1 MKTLLSVACFLTAAV
16 LGILPLG
23 GSTVTTNLVE
33 QAISTDQNAA
43 RQAQGQLRDSGPQG
57 LALLEKRFAK
67 EINAHRRGS
76 SSNDRW
82 TRISAA
88 LDRVGG
94 QYDNYA
100 SGLYWYTDLEKAQSA
115 ARATGRP
122 ILSLRLLGHLDEDL
136 SCANSRF
143 FRTTLYPDAEI
154 NKLLKERFILHWQS
168 VRPAPRVTIEFGDG
182 RKLQRTIT
190 GNSIHYILDA
200 DGRFVDALPGLYGAL
215 VFKAELQQTADA
227 IEQIKANPSTYA
239 TFRNARQ
246 RRLLGAWAADLA
258 TLKAGVPARGSLT
271 EAELERLTSDGR
283 WQQIAE
289 LHRNSLIFDPTIRQ
303 LVATKF
309 PDAQKAAPIATSK
322 MAVESP
328 MLRVFGNLSRTTS
341 LDTVRNNYLLRTR
354 ILAQMNDAE
363 SQNWSLAQ
371 LNDWVYAQIFL
382 TPNQDPWLGLAPP
395 DVFAAID
402 GNGKGR

>member
-1 MKTLLSVACFLTAAV
+1 MKTLLFVACSLIVAV
-16 LGILPLG
+16 LSVLSLRG
-23 GSTVTTNLVE
+23 GSVSPNLVE
-33 QAISTDQNAA
+33 KAISTDQNAA
-43 RQAQGQLRDSGPQG
+43 RQAQDQLRESGPQG
-57 LALLEKRFAK
+57 LARLEKRFAK
-67 EINAHRRGS
+67 EISAHRTGS

-100 SGLYWYTDLEKAQSA
+100 SGLYWYTDLEKAKLA

-143 FRTTLYPDAEI
+143 FRTTLYPDAGI

-190 GNSIHYILDA
+190 GNSIHYILDP
-200 DGRFVDALPGLYGAL
+200 DGRVVDALPGLYGAP
-215 VFKAELQQTADA
+215 VFKAELQRTADA
-227 IEQIKANPSTYA
+227 IEQIKANPSSYA
-239 TFRNARQ
+239 AYRNSQ
-246 RRLLGAWAADLA
+246 QQRLLNAWAADLA
-258 TLKAGVPARGSLT
+258 TLKAEVPAKGSLT
-271 EAELERLTSDGR
+271 EAELEGLTSDGR
-283 WQQIAE
+283 WHQIAE
-289 LHRNSLIFDPTIRQ
+289 LHWNNVIFDPNVRQ

-322 MAVESP
+322 MLVESP
-328 MLRVFGNLSRTTS
+328 MLRVFGNLSRATS

-371 LNDWVYAQIFL
+371 LNDWVYAKIFL

>member
-1 MKTLLSVACFLTAAV
+1 MKTLLSAVCFLIAVVLGVLSLGGAAV
-16 LGILPLG
+16 P
-23 GSTVTTNLVE
+23 TNLVE
-33 QAISTDQNAA
+33 QAISTDQNTA
-43 RQAQGQLRDSGPQG
+43 RQAQDQLRESGPEG
-57 LALLEKRFAK
+57 LVLLEKRFAK
-67 EINAHRRGS
+67 EISAHRKGS
-76 SSNDRW
+76 GSYDRW

-100 SGLYWYTDLEKAQSA
+100 SGLYWYTDLEKAKA
-115 ARATGRP
+115 AAHATGRP

-200 DGRFVDALPGLYGAL
+200 DGRFVDALPGLYGAP
-215 VFKAELQQTADA
+215 VFKAELQQTANA

-239 TFRNARQ
+239 AFRNARQ
-246 RRLLGAWAADLA
+246 RRLLNAWAADLA

-271 EAELERLTSDGR
+271 EAELERLTSDGL
-283 WQQIAE
+283 WQQI
-289 LHRNSLIFDPTIRQ
+289 RSCTG
-303 LVATKF
+303 TM
-309 PDAQKAAPIATSK
+309 S
-322 MAVESP
+322 S
-328 MLRVFGNLSRTTS
+328 S
-341 LDTVRNNYLLRTR
+341 TR
-354 ILAQMNDAE
+354 LFV
-363 SQNWSLAQ
+363 NW
-371 LNDWVYAQIFL
+371 
-382 TPNQDPWLGLAPP
+382 
-395 DVFAAID
+395 
-402 GNGKGR
+402 

>member
-1 MKTLLSVACFLTAAV
+1 
-16 LGILPLG
+16 
-23 GSTVTTNLVE
+23 
-33 QAISTDQNAA
+33 
-43 RQAQGQLRDSGPQG
+43 
-57 LALLEKRFAK
+57 
-67 EINAHRRGS
+67 
-76 SSNDRW
+76 
-82 TRISAA
+82 
-88 LDRVGG
+88 
-94 QYDNYA
+94 
-100 SGLYWYTDLEKAQSA
+100 
-115 ARATGRP
+115 
-122 ILSLRLLGHLDEDL
+122 LLGHLDEDL

-154 NKLLKERFILHWQS
+154 NKLLKERYILHWQS

-200 DGRFVDALPGLYGAL
+200 DGRFVDALPGLYGAP
-215 VFKAELQQTADA
+215 VFKAELQQTANA

-239 TFRNARQ
+239 AFRNARQ
-246 RRLLGAWAADLA
+246 RRLLNAWTADLA

-289 LHRNSLIFDPTIRQ
+289 LHWNNVIFDPNVRQ
-303 LVATKF
+303 LMATKF
-309 PDAQKAAPIATSK
+309 PDAQKAAPIAMSK
-322 MAVESP
+322 MSVESP
-328 MLRVFGNLSRTTS
+328 MLRVFDNLSRTTS